1 MAITVGFRFLPT
13 DEELVTYF
21 LFNKIFA
28 QTDPFNDLE
37 KFSVREGDLYGSQDP
52 RDIWS
57 LYGGDNLEDG
67 QPLYFFTRLKKVS
80 SNGSRIS
87 RRVGSGTW
95 AGEDSGDTITSQNYV
110 VGVKKRFRYENK
122 KSPDN
127 GAWIMHEFAVD
138 PSLLKQ
144 YQKPDDI
151 VLCRMKKNP
160 VAEKKKRKLQQ
171 VLNSEPWMSS
181 KHSKL
186 VEPQPVPISVQQYQQ
201 QAEFNSHTGSNI
213 LQSETEVVDSRLM
226 FDPDQELLFSLEEED
241 SRLMFSPEEEEL
253 LLNGT
258 ILEQLLD
265 SDNISDDEPCMC
277 SMLVEPPPVP
287 ISVQQEAEF
296 NSQHTGSNIETE
308 PLGARSLEEEEL
320 LYSIELDQLLESD
333 DEPKAAETQEI
344 SAAESSPSTIDPAD
358 TTSLMFDPQEF
369 LLDGFEEEEFLLY
382 SPDQLLQGV

>member
-1 MAITVGFRFLPT
+1 MAASFRIPMGYRFQPT

-28 QTDPFNDLE
+28 ETDDPFNDIE

-52 RDIWS
+52 CDMWK
-57 LYGGDNLEDG
+57 LYGGDYLEDG
-67 QPLYFFTRLKKVS
+67 KPLYLFTRLKKVS

-87 RRVGSGTW
+87 RRVGLGTW

-138 PSLLKQ
+138 PTLLRQ
-144 YQKPDDI
+144 HQKPDDI

-160 VAEKKKRKLQQ
+160 VAEKKKKKKRKLQQ
-171 VLNSEPWMSS
+171 VLNSEPCMSS
-181 KHSKL
+181 KRSKL
-186 VEPQPVPISVQQYQQ
+186 VEPQPVPILVQQYQQ

-226 FDPDQELLFSLEEED
+226 FDPDHELLFSLEEED

-258 ILEQLLD
+258 ILEQLLE
-265 SDNISDDEPCMC
+265 SDNISDDEQCMW

-369 LLDGFEEEEFLLY
+369 LLDSLDLGDY
-382 SPDQLLQGV
+382 GY

>member
-1 MAITVGFRFLPT
+1 MAIAVGFRFLPT

-28 QTDPFNDLE
+28 PTYPFNDLE
-37 KFSVREGDLYGSQDP
+37 KLSVREGDLYGSQDP
-52 RDIWS
+52 RDIWN

-80 SNGSRIS
+80 CNGSRIS

-138 PSLLKQ
+138 PSLLRQ
-144 YQKPDDI
+144 HQKPEDI
-151 VLCRMKKNP
+151 VLCRIKKNP
-160 VAEKKKRKLQQ
+160 VAEKKKKKRELQQ
-171 VLNSEPWMSS
+171 VLNSEPCMLQQVLNSEPCMLQQVLNSEPCMSS
-181 KHSKL
+181 KRSKL
-186 VEPQPVPISVQQYQQ
+186 VEPQPVPISVQQHQQ
-201 QAEFNSHTGSNI
+201 EAEFNSHTGSNI
-213 LQSETEVVDSRLM
+213 LQYETEVVDSRLM

-241 SRLMFSPEEEEL
+241 SRLMFS
-253 LLNGT
+253 
-258 ILEQLLD
+258 LEQLLE
-265 SDNISDDEPCMC
+265 SDNISYDEPCMC
-277 SMLVEPPPVP
+277 PKLVEPPPVP
-287 ISVQQEAEF
+287 ISVQQEAGF

-308 PLGARSLEEEEL
+308 PVDARLLGKEEL

-344 SAAESSPSTIDPAD
+344 SAV
-358 TTSLMFDPQEF
+358 FDPQEY
-369 LLDGFEEEEFLLY
+369 LLDSLDVGDY
-382 SPDQLLQGV
+382 GY

>member
-1 MAITVGFRFLPT
+1 MAASFRIPMGYRFEPT

-28 QTDPFNDLE
+28 ETDGPFTDIE

-52 RDIWS
+52 CDIWN

-67 QPLYFFTRLKKVS
+67 KPLYLFTRLKKVS

-138 PSLLKQ
+138 PTLLRQ
-144 YQKPDDI
+144 HQKPDDI

-160 VAEKKKRKLQQ
+160 VAEKKKKRKLQQ
-171 VLNSEPWMSS
+171 VLNSGPCMLQKILNSEPCMSS
-181 KHSKL
+181 KRSKL
-186 VEPQPVPISVQQYQQ
+186 VEPPVPISVQQYQQ
-201 QAEFNSHTGSNI
+201 QTEFNSHMGSTI
-213 LQSETEVVDSRLM
+213 LQSETEVVDSGLM
-226 FDPDQELLFSLEEED
+226 FDPDQELLFGLEEED
-241 SRLMFSPEEEEL
+241 SRLMFS
-253 LLNGT
+253 
-258 ILEQLLD
+258 LEQLLE

-277 SMLVEPPPVP
+277 SKLVEPPPVP
-287 ISVQQEAEF
+287 ISVQQEAELLY
-296 NSQHTGSNIETE
+296 IETE
-308 PLGARSLEEEEL
+308 PMDARSLEEEEL
-320 LYSIELDQLLESD
+320 LYSIELGQLLESD
-333 DEPKAAETQEI
+333 DELKAAETQEI
-344 SAAESSPSTIDPAD
+344 SAAESSSSTIDPAD

>member
-1 MAITVGFRFLPT
+1 MAIAVGFRFLPT

-52 RDIWS
+52 WDIWS

-80 SNGSRIS
+80 SKGSRIS
-87 RRVGSGTW
+87 RR
-95 AGEDSGDTITSQNYV
+95 
-110 VGVKKRFRYENK
+110 
-122 KSPDN
+122 
-127 GAWIMHEFAVD
+127 H
-138 PSLLKQ
+138 
-144 YQKPDDI
+144 QKPDDI

-201 QAEFNSHTGSNI
+201 QAELKKSHNGSNI
-213 LQSETEVVDSRLM
+213 LPSEAEVVDSRLM
-226 FDPDQELLFSLEEED
+226 FDPDLELL
-241 SRLMFSPEEEEL
+241 FSPEEEEL

-258 ILEQLLD
+258 ILEQHLE
-265 SDNISDDEPCMC
+265 SDNISDDEPCIC
-277 SMLVEPPPVP
+277 SKLVEPPPVP

-308 PLGARSLEEEEL
+308 PMDARSLEEEEL
-320 LYSIELDQLLESD
+320 LYSIELGQLLESD
-333 DEPKAAETQEI
+333 DELKAAETQEI
-344 SAAESSPSTIDPAD
+344 SAAESSSSTIDPAD
-358 TTSLMFDPQEF
+358 STSLMFDPQEF